1 MTSSELRELVKSH
14 FSLVEAE
21 ETIVEETLVEET
33 FGRIADEDESFIIE
47 FPGDSM
53 QVGDKVTVVT
63 PDDQKLDAPN
73 GEHKLIDGTK
83 IVTKDSVITE
93 IEGADG
99 EKALS
104 EEKMT
109 EESKET
115 VTEEFDART
124 DAEEEGYLDG
134 IKDEKADEKE
144 AMMDVKDIVE
154 AIVSEVKDE
163 MAKMKQ
169 KMAEL
174 ETTVA
179 KVMDVPAAEATQM
192 SSKPAPKAK
201 FNTFNVETAANAA
214 RIKATMAQIK
224 NKNK

>member
-63 PDDQKLDAPN
+63 PDDQKLDAPD

-201 FNTFNVETAANAA
+201 FNTFNVETANNAA
-214 RIKATMAQIK
+214 RIKATMAQLK